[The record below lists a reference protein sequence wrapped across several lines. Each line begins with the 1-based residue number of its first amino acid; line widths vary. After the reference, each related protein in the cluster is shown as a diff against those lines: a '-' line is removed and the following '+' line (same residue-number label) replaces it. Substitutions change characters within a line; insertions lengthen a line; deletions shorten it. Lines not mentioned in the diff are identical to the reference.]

1 MLFTKLARL
10 IIRHNRAVFV
20 IWLVALVLSI
30 PAILQVQSVIVYN
43 ETAFN
48 PKNSESSLAQNIV
61 SNEFSIDQGSSVI
74 VVITASDIRGN
85 DVRDFTLAL
94 NRTLHNDGKLSNIN
108 NITSIY
114 DIYGQL
120 LLGYT
125 SVVHLE
131 LYQTKNATTLRSEE
145 HTSELQSPM

>member
-1 MLFTKLARL
+1 MAAAPVFNRFNPKEDLYVLFTKLARL

-48 PKNSESSLAQNIV
+48 PKNSESSKAQDIV
-61 SNEFSIDQGSSVI
+61 SREFSIDQGSSVI
-74 VVITASDIRGN
+74 VVITPSDIRGN

-94 NRTLHNDGKLSNIN
+94 NRTLQP
-108 NITSIY
+108 IT
-114 DIYGQL
+114 
-120 LLGYT
+120 
-125 SVVHLE
+125 
-131 LYQTKNATTLRSEE
+131 RSP
-145 HTSELQSPM
+145 SPI